1 MKYEEVEVNSERWL
15 DIKDLLNEEW
25 KDIKRV

>member
-25 KDIKRV
+25 KDIKRI